1 MVDITQVM
9 KDIRNIEEVLSEYR
23 SKCNRKC
30 TTRDKYFDWK
40 RIQYLQDKID
50 TLQKLLP

>member
-1 MVDITQVM
+1 MVDIVQVM
-9 KDIRNIEEVLSEYR
+9 KDIRNIQEVLSEYK

-30 TTRDKYFDWK
+30 VTRDKYFDSK